1 MQPHLHPMEAHCTAL
16 ESSQAVSP
24 SGNLGN
30 GSSDD
35 QTNDDGVGLG
45 AFVVRSAKGVIV
57 KTGPSKASS
66 DSGER
71 LPFGTAVG
79 MRRLLRTKSGTTRGQ
94 LDSVAGDGG
103 WVTVTTK
110 SGKSL
115 LAATET
121 GLVEDCSRSQTTA
134 PLSMLEAA
142 QRRLAFGCHLLMVH
156 CPSVALD
163 TDVTMCVGTLVVGQ
177 VQSTLDW
184 CRENLP
190 LFSPW
195 ESAAGDVEIFGL
207 AYRDLSDRH
216 ITGRQAITAD
226 EFFAVLHHAV
236 SIALP
241 RPSPASVHGRCR
253 RCEVAMQQASRS
265 RAGQSAQCD
274 CVGMCPK
281 HLRSYEEAIR
291 TWRGKKRLMRAHADC
306 IQELQERLTDASFYA
321 RWQVRVFIP
330 MCSNP
335 IDV

>member
-1 MQPHLHPMEAHCTAL
+1 MRRPE
-16 ESSQAVSP
+16 
-24 SGNLGN
+24 
-30 GSSDD
+30 
-35 QTNDDGVGLG
+35 
-45 AFVVRSAKGVIV
+45 GVIV

-66 DSGER
+66 NSGER
-71 LPFGTAVG
+71 LPFGTVVE
-79 MRRLLRTKSGTTRGQ
+79 MRRLLRTNSGTTRGQ
-94 LDSVAGDGG
+94 LNRASGCGG
-103 WVTVTTK
+103 WVTVATK

-115 LAATET
+115 LVASKS
-121 GLVEDCSRSQTTA
+121 GLVEDVSLSQTTA
-134 PLSMLEAA
+134 TLSMLEAA
-142 QRRLAFGCHLLMVH
+142 QRRLAFGRHLLMVH

-226 EFFAVLHHAV
+226 EFFAVPHHAV

-241 RPSPASVHGRCR
+241 RPSPASIHDRCR

-281 HLRSYEEAIR
+281 HLRSYEEALR
-291 TWRGKKRLMRAHADC
+291 TWRGKTQLLRAHGDC

-330 MCSNP
+330 ICSNL